1 VQRQPPGWQY
11 GFTVLVARR
20 ECLQRLTVTFGT
32 EPPKYGPLE
41 VHPDATA
48 EQRAR
53 LVAWLAIPDSL
64 SASR

>member
-1 VQRQPPGWQY
+1 
-11 GFTVLVARR
+11 VLVARR

-53 LVAWLAIPDSL
+53 LVAWLAIPGSL